1 MRPCCAGCNYMKNIM
16 EYELFIDHLFKIYNH
31 YISNN
36 NIYVNG
42 LSDPIIIENDEKL
55 FDDNNEIDDS
65 DSDEYNSDIDY
76 FNELNNE
83 LEESET
89 DN

>member
-1 MRPCCAGCNYMKNIM
+1 M